1 VSLLVMGV
9 VAILA
14 SALSLGTVI
23 DALVTTRIL
32 VQFIGQTVVLVYLRR
47 TKPDVPRPF
56 RMWLYPWPAV
66 VAIGGWAFVYA
77 TSGFELLAFGAA
89 LLVAG
94 VVVFEVWSRTR
105 T

>member
-1 VSLLVMGV
+1 M
-9 VAILA
+9 
-14 SALSLGTVI
+14 
-23 DALVTTRIL
+23 
-32 VQFIGQTVVLVYLRR
+32 RR

-66 VAIGGWAFVYA
+66 IAIGGWTFVYA

>member
-1 VSLLVMGV
+1 MGV

-32 VQFIGQTVVLVYLRR
+32 VQFIGQAVVLVYLRR

-56 RMWLYPWPAV
+56 SMWLYPWPAV

-77 TSGFELLAFGAA
+77 TSGLELIAFGVAM
-89 LLVAG
+89 LVAG